1 MILLPKISMTHGVW
15 DNISVLPKYLV
26 HLTPCSLQPF
36 SIATHPFLS
45 LIEYGAH
52 AQHQTPNY
60 SLISP
65 PKMSTRTTND
75 IVNDTDEPKWTCRCN
90 QFFNLD
96 EPELPTT
103 TLFQGLRTR
112 WSDPAYERDCRLYL
126 IYLLGG
132 VFCLL
137 VVIIVLAEIYWDI
150 EWLLS

>member
-1 MILLPKISMTHGVW
+1 MILLPKILMTHGVW

-45 LIEYGAH
+45 LIEYGSH

-75 IVNDTDEPKWTCRCN
+75 IVNDTDEPKWTC
-90 QFFNLD
+90 
-96 EPELPTT
+96 
-103 TLFQGLRTR
+103 
-112 WSDPAYERDCRLYL
+112 S
-126 IYLLGG
+126 
-132 VFCLL
+132 
-137 VVIIVLAEIYWDI
+137 
-150 EWLLS
+150 